1 MPQYLKKDEN
11 QGCYYIAQMFGYTL
25 VHLGGRCVD
34 DNSAILLKSFNES
47 IIDKKEVYGTLLNS
61 MVFSS
66 HYIEESQFYKDF
78 KKHSHAYYD
87 SLTPEQKKAYK
98 DEEEDE
104 RAFPLFESYLDG
116 ASLQVSTSIY
126 KLPYLLEERQL
137 GYRVIKTTWIVLED
151 GVLKEY
157 PMMTRTLICFVD
169 DNGDYEHIEPE
180 LGKHTLDS
188 PPVDNSEPID
198 QTLSY
203 RDKFRAAE
211 KRAVDGAIKANVL
224 TKM

>member
-11 QGCYYIAQMFGYTL
+11 EGCYYIAQMFGYTL
-25 VHLGGRCVD
+25 VNLGRRCVD
-34 DNSAILLKSFNES
+34 DGSASLLKSFSEN
-47 IIDKKEVYGTLLNS
+47 IKDKKTIYKTLLSS
-61 MVFSS
+61 MILSS
-66 HYIEESQFYKDF
+66 HYIEESKFYKDF
-78 KKHSHAYYD
+78 IKHSHSYYD

-104 RAFPLFESYLDG
+104 RAFPLFESYLEG
-116 ASLQVSTSIY
+116 ALQVSTSIY
-126 KLPYLLEERQL
+126 MLPYLLEGRLL
-137 GYRVIKTTWIVLED
+137 GYRVVETTWIVLED

-180 LGKHTLDS
+180 LGEHTLDS
-188 PPVDNSEPID
+188 PPGDNSEPID
-198 QTLSY
+198 PTLSY

-211 KRAVDGAIKANVL
+211 KRAIDGAIKANVL
-224 TKM
+224 TKL

>member
-34 DNSAILLKSFNES
+34 DGSASLLKSFSENIRDKKTIYNILLKS
-47 IIDKKEVYGTLLNS
+47 
-61 MVFSS
+61 MVLSS
-66 HYIEESQFYKDF
+66 HYIEESKFYKDF
-78 KKHSHAYYD
+78 IKHSHNYYD

-126 KLPYLLEERQL
+126 KLPYLLEERLL

-180 LGKHTLDS
+180 LGEHTLDS

-198 QTLSY
+198 PTLSY

-211 KRAVDGAIKANVL
+211 KRAIYGAIKASVL
-224 TKM
+224 TKL